1 MQASQ
6 LTYHL
11 LSRFEFTVPGVDLQQ
26 IEVEG
31 YEPAEV
37 LEQLEML
44 RLSGLVEVLA
54 ARDKGRRLYSGMV
67 VGITQAGAELLDTMR
82 PKQLEKIP
90 LK

>member
-1 MQASQ
+1 MPASQ

-11 LSRFEFTVPGVDLQQ
+11 LNKFEVTKPGVDLRQ

-37 LEQLEML
+37 LERFEML
-44 RLSGLVEVLA
+44 RVSGLVEVLA
-54 ARDKGRRLYSGMV
+54 ARDKGHRLYSGMV

-82 PKQLEKIP
+82 PKQPEKIQVE
-90 LK
+90 